1 MEELDHAGRQLL
13 TVLVQHI
20 SGGTV
25 RPSRPET
32 FITYQDT
39 HRHLG
44 LTCDAGGNHDYGR
57 CLKQHGLDSLGRWL
71 KNTGKPA
78 IAGLIVKKHGAREPG
93 EGFFEL
99 FAPLG
104 NPYEWWENEIRRS
117 IEPVEQW
124 GPYIVSVA
132 SPSLSA
138 TVGQALPKMPRTA
151 NTIYEL
157 LVDVGIN
164 VDEWDVSVD
173 GEPIANPRNNPSR
186 NTAWS
191 YGGEVG
197 EPTALCIWHDLIS
210 WNCTPP
216 VFVYNEIEY
225 QNEVANER
233 AITKDSKKKA
243 GLTKWLKHSREF
255 FMAVRQAYIS
265 RSPIQIILLAGTRLG
280 IHDSSDEQGGVTA
293 RELDPVAWYA
303 HEWNPMTGS
312 YTLVRGIAPPELA
325 APDVRDDSDDPLN
338 SPALFA
344 LVGTLDETEV
354 LAIVKARTRQSQ
366 FRKSLLE
373 RWKKCSV
380 SGCGLTEVLI
390 ASHIKPWSVC
400 ETYEERVGVAN
411 GLLLTPNLDSL
422 FDEGLITFEDNFQIK
437 ISPLLRQGFQ
447 LDLKIDHNMRI
458 LQRHEDIRPFL
469 EWHRK
474 NRYYETDEQRALR
487 YNASKR
493 DAK

>member
-20 SGGTV
+20 SSGNV

-39 HRHLG
+39 HRRLG
-44 LTCDAGGNHDYGR
+44 LTCDASGSHDYGR

-71 KNTGKPA
+71 KDTGKPA
-78 IAGLIVKKHGAREPG
+78 IVGLIVKKHGAREPG
-93 EGFFEL
+93 DGFFDL
-99 FAPLG
+99 FEPQG
-104 NPYEWWENEIRRS
+104 NPYEWWENEISRS
-117 IEPVEQW
+117 IEPFEQW
-124 GPYIVSVA
+124 SPYVA
-132 SPSLSA
+132 STASPR
-138 TVGQALPKMPRTA
+138 LPASVEKVVPAMPRTV

-191 YGGEVG
+191 YGGESG

-210 WNCTPP
+210 WDCTPP
-216 VFVYNEIEY
+216 EFAYNEIEY
-225 QNEVANER
+225 QIEVANER
-233 AITKDSKKKA
+233 TFTKDSKKKA
-243 GLTKWLKHSREF
+243 RLTKWLKHSSEF
-255 FMAVRQAYIS
+255 FMGVRQAYLN
-265 RSPIQIILLAGTRLG
+265 RSPIRIILLAGTRVG
-280 IHDSSDEQGGVTA
+280 IRDSSDEQGGVTA

-303 HEWNPMTGS
+303 HEWNPITGA
-312 YTLVRGIAPPELA
+312 YRLVRGLALPEQA
-325 APDVRDDSDDPLN
+325 TSDDSDDNADPLN

-373 RWKKCSV
+373 RWRKCSV

-422 FDEGLITFEDNFQIK
+422 FDEGLITFQDDFQIK
-437 ISPLLRQGFQ
+437 ISPLLRSGFQ
-447 LDLKIDHNMRI
+447 LDLKIDHHMRL

-469 EWHRK
+469 KWHRE
-474 NRYYETDEQRALR
+474 NRYYETEQQRVSRCGKLV
-487 YNASKR
+487 
-493 DAK
+493 D